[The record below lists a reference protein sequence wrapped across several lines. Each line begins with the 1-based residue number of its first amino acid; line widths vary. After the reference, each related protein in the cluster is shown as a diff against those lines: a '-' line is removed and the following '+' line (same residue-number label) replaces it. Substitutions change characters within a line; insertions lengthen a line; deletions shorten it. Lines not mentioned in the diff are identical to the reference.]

1 MLRITGTI
9 ARTRKAQTLMVRD
22 RQKELANDKETPV
35 IPHSEPAGGN
45 GSLEATMRREKN
57 PVKRFFKVLGPG
69 LITGASDD
77 DPSGIG
83 TYAVVGAALGF
94 TTLWTALFTLPLMV
108 AALLT
113 CARIGM
119 VSGMGLAAVLRRH
132 YARNLLYVTVIGL
145 VIANTINAGA
155 DIGAIAAAINLL
167 IPIPIVALVLP
178 IALTILALQIWGS
191 YRLIAKTFK
200 WLTLALFAYVG
211 SAVFARPD
219 WIDVIKATFIP
230 RLSFDPNFLAMLVAI
245 FGTTISPYLFFWQAA
260 QEVEEEI
267 SFGRVTRAQRRGASD
282 AEMKYA
288 RWDVYIG
295 MFLSNLVMYF
305 IILAT
310 AATLFKAGKTD
321 IQSATDAAQA
331 LKPFAHGAASFLLAV
346 GLVGSGF
353 LAVPVLT
360 GCSAYAL
367 TEAFGGRYGFNQKL
381 RRAKFF
387 YGVIVVSTL
396 VGVLINFVGINPI
409 RALFLAAI
417 INGFLAPPLLV
428 AIMLVA
434 NNRHIMGN
442 RVNGRW
448 SNILGWMTTVVM
460 FVAAVAL
467 VLTWGQ

>member
-1 MLRITGTI
+1 MAHRD
-9 ARTRKAQTLMVRD
+9 QTESQIS
-22 RQKELANDKETPV
+22 RQRPV
-35 IPHSEPAGGN
+35 IPHSEPAGGTV
-45 GSLEATMRREKN
+45 SLEAAMMLERSR
-57 PVKRFFKVLGPG
+57 VKRFLKLLGPG

-83 TYAVVGAALGF
+83 TYAVAGASLGF
-94 TTLWTALFTLPLMV
+94 ATLWTALFTLPLMI

-119 VSGMGLAAVLRRH
+119 VSGMGLASVLRRH
-132 YARNLLYVTVIGL
+132 YARNLLYLTVVGL

-167 IPIPIVALVLP
+167 IPIPITVLVLP
-178 IALTILALQIWGS
+178 IALIILALQIWGS
-191 YRLIAKTFK
+191 YRLIARTFK
-200 WLTLALFAYVG
+200 WLTIALFAYIG
-211 SAVFARPD
+211 SAFFSKPD
-219 WIDVIKATFIP
+219 AVSVLKATFIP
-230 RLSFDPNFLAMLVAI
+230 TLRFDATFLATLVAI
-245 FGTTISPYLFFWQAA
+245 LGTTISPYLFFWQAD

-267 SFGRVTRAQRRGASD
+267 SFGRVTKGQRRGASD

-288 RWDVYIG
+288 RWDVQIG
-295 MFLSNLVMYF
+295 MVLSNVVMF
-305 IILAT
+305 VIILST
-310 AATLFKAGKTD
+310 AATLFKSGNSR
-321 IQSATDAAQA
+321 IESAADAAEA
-331 LKPFAHGAASFLLAV
+331 LKPLAHGAASLLLAI
-346 GLVGSGF
+346 GLIGSGF

-367 TEAFGGRYGFNQKL
+367 TESFGGRYGFNQKL

-387 YGVIVVSTL
+387 YAVIIVSTL
-396 VGVLINFVGINPI
+396 VGVLINFIGINPI
-409 RALFLAAI
+409 RALLLAAI

-448 SNILGWMTTVVM
+448 SNILGWTTTVVM

-467 VLTWGQ
+467 VLTWGH

>member
-1 MLRITGTI
+1 MAHRD
-9 ARTRKAQTLMVRD
+9 QTESQLS
-22 RQKELANDKETPV
+22 RQRPV
-35 IPHSEPAGGN
+35 IPHSEPAGGTV
-45 GSLEATMRREKN
+45 SLEAAMMLERSR
-57 PVKRFFKVLGPG
+57 VKRFFKLLGPG

-83 TYAVVGAALGF
+83 TYAVAGASLGF
-94 TTLWTALFTLPLMV
+94 ATLWTALFTLPLMI

-132 YARNLLYVTVIGL
+132 YARNLLYLTVIGL

-167 IPIPIVALVLP
+167 IPIPIAVLVLP
-178 IALTILALQIWGS
+178 VALAILALQIWGS
-191 YRLIAKTFK
+191 YRLIARTFK

-219 WIDVIKATFIP
+219 WSEVLKATFIP
-230 RLSFDPNFLAMLVAI
+230 RLSFDSSFLAMVVAI
-245 FGTTISPYLFFWQAA
+245 FGTTISPYLFFWQAD

-282 AEMKYA
+282 AEIKYA
-288 RWDVYIG
+288 RWDVHIG

-310 AATLFKAGKTD
+310 AATLFKTGQTN
-321 IQSATDAAQA
+321 IQSATDAAEA
-331 LKPFAHGAASFLLAV
+331 LKPFAHGAASLLLAV
-346 GLVGSGF
+346 GLIGSGF

-367 TEAFGGRYGFNQKL
+367 TESFGGGYGFNQKL

-387 YGVIVVSTL
+387 YAVIIVSTL
-396 VGVLINFVGINPI
+396 VGVLINFIGINPI
-409 RALFLAAI
+409 RALLLAAI

-448 SNILGWMTTVVM
+448 SNILGWTTTVVM

-467 VLTWGQ
+467 VLTWGH